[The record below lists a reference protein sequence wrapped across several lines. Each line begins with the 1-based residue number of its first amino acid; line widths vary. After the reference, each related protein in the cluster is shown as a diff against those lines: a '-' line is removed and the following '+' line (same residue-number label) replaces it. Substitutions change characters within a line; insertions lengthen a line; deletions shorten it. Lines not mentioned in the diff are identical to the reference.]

1 MVISDRKP
9 MAEILG
15 FLKGAKKVILVGC
28 NQCAAASKTGG
39 ERPGFPA

>member
-15 FLKGAKKVILVGC
+15 FLKDAKKVILEGC
-28 NQCAAASKTGG
+28 NQCAADRKSVV
-39 ERPGFPA
+39 